1 VLLAVAFALLTRR
14 ALRRRRENAIL
25 HEAEPAVAARLASLF
40 GAPASAEAEAEMPTP
55 APMPVMAEPAPVPVM
70 AEPAPIPV
78 MAEPA
83 PMPVGEETASEAPLA
98 AAVEV
103 DEPGSAEPAPLLAM
117 VPFAAPA
124 TEPVAE
130 ALESPATPHAEAAAP
145 VDPAAASPLQGDAP
159 ATPVAPDEPAPAVPV
174 EPPVVV
180 PPPVTAFVPPAP
192 PAPVAALPA
201 MAAPAPSTYG
211 SASLKA
217 NGIWEGA
224 GTVDPGYAA
233 AAAAAAE
240 TIRRQRRRQTSA
252 VWMPSV
258 RPGRLLRMPE
268 DPRQR
273 IGRDA
278 SATLLVVAVVGLVLV
293 GANVLQLPGNGTPSG
308 TPGLPVAVAGGT
320 ATPSA
325 SRNDGADPTP
335 VAFTTSTPV
344 PTPTSVPATPAPTPP
359 LTGGKT
365 PVPAIPRPATPKPPT
380 PTPVPTPTPLVAAF
394 DCDRWT
400 IPADA
405 PVTCTSLVAGASY
418 RWLIGP
424 DLASLVQVGTGPTL
438 TYTFSSAYSGN
449 LGYIRLVVT
458 RGPQSATKDGA
469 VSVQ

>member
-1 VLLAVAFALLTRR
+1 MLLAVAFALLTRR

-40 GAPASAEAEAEMPTP
+40 GAPASAEAEAELPTP
-55 APMPVMAEPAPVPVM
+55 APMPVMAEPAPIPVMAEPAPVPVM
-70 AEPAPIPV
+70 AEPAP
-78 MAEPA
+78 
-83 PMPVGEETASEAPLA
+83 MPLGEETASEAPLA

-103 DEPGSAEPAPLLAM
+103 DAPGSAEPAPLLAM

-124 TEPVAE
+124 TETVAE
-130 ALESPATPHAEAAAP
+130 ALETPATPRAEAAAP
-145 VDPAAASPLQGDAP
+145 VDPAAASALQGDAP
-159 ATPVAPDEPAPAVPV
+159 GTPVAPDEPAPAVPA

-180 PPPVTAFVPPAP
+180 PPPVTAFVPPAA

-224 GTVDPGYAA
+224 GTVDPRYAA

-278 SATLLVVAVVGLVLV
+278 SAVLLVVAVVGLVLV

-308 TPGLPVAVAGGT
+308 TPGLPVVGVGGS
-320 ATPSA
+320 ATPNVSSGEA
-325 SRNDGADPTP
+325 PDSTS
-335 VAFTTSTPV
+335 VAFSTVTPA
-344 PTPTSVPATPAPTPP
+344 PSPTSVARTAGPTPP
-359 LTGGKT
+359 VTGRT
-365 PVPAIPRPATPKPPT
+365 PVPAIPRTATPKPPT

-418 RWLIGP
+418 RWFIGP
-424 DLASLVQVGTGPTL
+424 DLASLVQVGTGPAL